1 MCQIYNIYCDESCH
15 LEHDHIPIMLL
26 GALWCPKNQIQ
37 DIASQVRGL
46 KNQHNATGELKWSK
60 ISPRGRLPFYEAL
73 VRYFFDNDN
82 LNFRCLVVAGKEGV
96 LDHNYFNQG
105 SHDSFYYKMYY
116 QLLLNI
122 VDQEESL
129 FNIYLDIK
137 DTRGSRRLAILR
149 DVLKTK
155 LRSRTIKVIQNMQ
168 LVRSH
173 ESQLIQLADFLTGA
187 IAYEN
192 RTDIS
197 KNNTGKVQIVE
208 LIKQLSRT
216 DLHHTSPPW
225 EKKFNLFIFKPRSP
239 GNV

>member
-1 MCQIYNIYCDESCH
+1 
-15 LEHDHIPIMLL
+15 MLL
-26 GALWCPKNQIQ
+26 GAVWCPKECIQ
-37 DIASQVRGL
+37 DIASQIRHL
-46 KNQHNATGELKWSK
+46 KNKHNANSELKWNK
-60 ISPRGRLPFYEAL
+60 ISAQGRLAFYEAL
-73 VRYFFDNDN
+73 VRYFFSKDT
-82 LNFRCLVVAGKEGV
+82 LNFRCLVVVGKEQ

-122 VDQEESL
+122 VDQEESR

-137 DTRGSRRLAILR
+137 DTRGSRRLAFLR
-149 DVLKTK
+149 DILQTK
-155 LRSRTIKVIQNMQ
+155 LRNRTSEVIQNMQ

-187 IAYEN
+187 ISYDN

-197 KNNTGKVQIVE
+197 KNNTGKVGVIE

-216 DLHHTSPPW
+216 DLRHTSPPW
-225 EKKFNLFIFKPRSP
+225 EKKFNLFIFKPRRPSN
-239 GNV
+239 G

>member
-1 MCQIYNIYCDESCH
+1 
-15 LEHDHIPIMLL
+15 MLL
-26 GALWCPKNQIQ
+26 GAVWCPKERVRDIANQIRS
-37 DIASQVRGL
+37 I
-46 KNQHNATGELKWSK
+46 KNQHNAKGELKWSK
-60 ISPRGRLPFYEAL
+60 ISPHGRLPFYEAL
-73 VRYFFDNDN
+73 VRYFFSNDI
-82 LNFRCLVVAGKEGV
+82 LNFRCLVVVGKEGI

-122 VDQEESL
+122 VDQEESQ

-149 DVLKTK
+149 EILQTK
-155 LRSRTIKVIQNMQ
+155 LRNRTSEIIQNTQ

-187 IAYEN
+187 MAYEN
-192 RTDIS
+192 RTDIP
-197 KNNTGKVQIVE
+197 KDNEGKVRIVE

-216 DLHHTSPPW
+216 DLRHTSPPW
-225 EKKFNLFIFKPRSP
+225 DKKFNLFIFKPRSP
-239 GNV
+239 GNA